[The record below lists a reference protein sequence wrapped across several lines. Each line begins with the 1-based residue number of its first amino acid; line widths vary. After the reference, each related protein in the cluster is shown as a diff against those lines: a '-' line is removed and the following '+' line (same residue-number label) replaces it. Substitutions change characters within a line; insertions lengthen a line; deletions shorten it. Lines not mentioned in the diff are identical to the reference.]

1 MMNICGIVILGLV
14 LRSISGFEQSNS
26 NVQGVY
32 RRSSYENGVVFNP
45 FNGITGNR
53 GPALRKRDTKGSGIA
68 ENRRIFD
75 QEINNRESSLKN
87 QKSTPLRRRSNLN
100 DPIAAKLREKL
111 KSTLS
116 NSDPNSDSY
125 IELPPNNIL
134 PDDDLDTDKGG
145 GSKGVT
151 DANKKVDTPAPQV
164 VPSGNNPVLPQAVTI
179 APGVT
184 LPYGVTLPSPGE
196 TMPPYGS
203 TLPSGVQSAPGSV
216 AQAMSSLAAALGL
229 SQSAPQTSP
238 YIFLP
243 TTLPTLPT
251 TPTPPPTAP
260 TSTTPTPSYE
270 AKEAALKTG
279 NETNQDIELSLNIDP
294 GEQQPEV
301 QTAQPQVVQA
311 PAPQPQVIQ
320 VQAQQTQPQIL
331 IASPP
336 HSPKILIAQD
346 EPHYQTFHID
356 EPHYHVIEPH
366 YHDDY
371 HYYDHHYDDYHHD
384 DYHHDYHHHDYHHD
398 HYEEPE
404 YRSLHYHLPEPY
416 VMPPYYGMET
426 AMYPYGGVMPTMGY
440 PLGMTTPNPYAA
452 MYGVGIL
459 GSPLQGQIQ
468 QGLMSNPLGGNEM
481 GALAELLSSA
491 IQSSVTQSQPQV
503 LSQALLQAANQAQ
516 ASNQPPQVLT
526 TALTQ
531 ALAQNM
537 AQGPQTNMQQ
547 LLNSLAIALSLARTQ
562 SSQGGAF
569 NQAYPVITALL
580 ANQRP
585 LPSQNAARPGLV
597 TRPVTQVGVVTPGV
611 GSVAQAAGTGT
622 APGASVQ
629 TQSAIPTESAAAG
642 QSAVAPQASPTVPS
656 ISLGQTAEGG
666 PAVSLGPS
674 VANSENS
681 ENVPF
686 SMDQPSKR
694 PRINSRALAKT
705 MAQAL
710 LKAAR
715 TMARRRQSDSLQRD
729 TIFSDVAGPYL
740 NRKLS
745 RRLISY
751 LYPKNNDP
759 WWYQRSLSYMRI
771 ANELEMMRYY
781 IQRQHTQSMLRRYC
795 CTC

>member
-311 PAPQPQVIQ
+311 PAPQPQ
-320 VQAQQTQPQIL
+320 
-331 IASPP
+331 
-336 HSPKILIAQD
+336 
-346 EPHYQTFHID
+346 
-356 EPHYHVIEPH
+356 
-366 YHDDY
+366 
-371 HYYDHHYDDYHHD
+371 
-384 DYHHDYHHHDYHHD
+384 
-398 HYEEPE
+398 
-404 YRSLHYHLPEPY
+404 
-416 VMPPYYGMET
+416 T